1 MTTQNV
7 LLEMRSTI
15 AHVILNRPPLNVIDI
30 TTLHELNDAFTTLR
44 NDPCKV
50 IVLGANGKAFSAGVD
65 IKDHTPDK
73 VEKMMTALEDV
84 FNALME
90 LEQPVVGAIH
100 GATLGGGMEFATACD
115 LVIAA
120 DNTQLGQPEI
130 HVGVFPPI
138 ACALLPQL
146 LSWPRA
152 MEFVLLGES
161 INAQQAL
168 ALGLVNRV
176 VPLDRLDQETETLA
190 TKLANL
196 SSSVLKLTKKAAR
209 IGLNGSKDFRQKMA
223 ELNDLYL
230 NQLMKLSDAHE
241 GLQAFMEK
249 RKAHWKDQ

>member
-1 MTTQNV
+1 MTPQNV
-7 LLEMRSTI
+7 LMEKRGQI

-30 TTLHELNDAFTTLR
+30 ATLNELNDAFTTFR
-44 NDPCKV
+44 SDESKV
-50 IVLGANGKAFSAGVD
+50 IVLRANGKAFSAGVD

-73 VEKMMTALEDV
+73 VKTMMKALEDV
-84 FNALME
+84 FNTLME
-90 LEQPVVGAIH
+90 LEQPLIGAIH

-120 DNTQLGQPEI
+120 ENTQLGQPEI
-130 HVGVFPPI
+130 QVGVFPPI
-138 ACALLPQL
+138 ACALLPRL

-176 VPLDRLDQETETLA
+176 VPLERLDQETEA
-190 TKLANL
+190 IAAKLADM
-196 SSSVLKLTKKAAR
+196 SGPVLKLTKRAAR
-209 IGLNGSKDFRQKMA
+209 IGLNSSTDFRQKMA
-223 ELNDLYL
+223 ELNEIYL
-230 NQLMKLSDAHE
+230 NQLMKLSDAQE

>member
-1 MTTQNV
+1 MEKRGQ
-7 LLEMRSTI
+7 I

-30 TTLHELNDAFTTLR
+30 ATLNELNDAFTTFR
-44 NDPCKV
+44 SDESKV
-50 IVLGANGKAFSAGVD
+50 IVLRANGKAFSAGVD

-73 VEKMMTALEDV
+73 VKTMMKALEDV
-84 FNALME
+84 FNTLME
-90 LEQPVVGAIH
+90 LEQPLIGAIH

-120 DNTQLGQPEI
+120 ENTQLGQPEI
-130 HVGVFPPI
+130 QVGVFPPI
-138 ACALLPQL
+138 ACALLPRL

-176 VPLDRLDQETETLA
+176 VPLERLDQETEA
-190 TKLANL
+190 IAAKLADM
-196 SSSVLKLTKKAAR
+196 SGPVLKLTKRAAR
-209 IGLNGSKDFRQKMA
+209 IGLNSSTDFRQKMA
-223 ELNDLYL
+223 ELNEIYL
-230 NQLMKLSDAHE
+230 NQLMKLSDAQE